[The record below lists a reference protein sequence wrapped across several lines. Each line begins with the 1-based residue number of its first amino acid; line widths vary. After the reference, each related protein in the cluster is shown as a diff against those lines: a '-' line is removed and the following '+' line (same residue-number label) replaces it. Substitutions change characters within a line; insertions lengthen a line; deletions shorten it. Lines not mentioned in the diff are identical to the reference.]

1 MRILREVGEE
11 LIQVFR
17 GRSLDVLIPP
27 ILFLVLLQWFDLL
40 SALIG
45 SLVLAILLFARR
57 LWMKDN
63 LVYAIGGL
71 IGVLFASLMTYL
83 SDNASNFFLPDI
95 IGTST
100 LIVATMGSIVAKRPI
115 AAYVSH
121 ITRGWDYAWFQRE
134 DVRPAYME
142 VSILWLGFF
151 VIRLTVE
158 VYLYA
163 TSTVADLVVANVI
176 LGFPLT
182 IGVLVVSYVY
192 GIYRLRR
199 LGGPGV
205 DEFQA
210 NATPPYRGQTR
221 GF

>member
-1 MRILREVGEE
+1 MRILREIGSE
-11 LIQVFR
+11 LLQVFR
-17 GRSLDVLIPP
+17 GRSLDVLLPP
-27 ILFLVLLQWFDLL
+27 ILFLVLLRWFDLPI
-40 SALIG
+40 ALIG
-45 SLVLAILLFARR
+45 SLILAMVMFARR
-57 LWMKDN
+57 VYQRDN
-63 LVYAIGGL
+63 LVYATGGL
-71 IGVLFASLMTYL
+71 VGVLFASLMTYL

-100 LIVATMGSIVAKRPI
+100 LIVATTVSLVLKRPI

-142 VSILWLGFF
+142 VSVLWLAFF
-151 VIRLTVE
+151 VTRLVVE

-163 TSTVADLVVANVI
+163 TSTVEDLVVANVI

-182 IGVLVVSYVY
+182 IGVLTVSYVY

-205 DEFQA
+205 DEFQSG
-210 NATPPYRGQTR
+210 ATPPYRGQTR